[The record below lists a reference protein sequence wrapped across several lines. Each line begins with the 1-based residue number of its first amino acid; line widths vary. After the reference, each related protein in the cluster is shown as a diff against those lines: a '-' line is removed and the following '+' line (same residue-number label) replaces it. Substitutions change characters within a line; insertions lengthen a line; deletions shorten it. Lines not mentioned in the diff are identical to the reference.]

1 MRPAS
6 LIITAALTTAFCI
19 IPAAPASAIPIA
31 TPCAAGTPVAS
42 DFDGDAKADLVVTG
56 RRGIADASR
65 LEHLVLP
72 GDGSAPAWLVD
83 TGKLSPADL
92 NGDVCADAVLFLGG
106 EEPWVKVVLGTAD
119 GLDAAHA
126 TTLALPQASD
136 VGAGTGKLL
145 FVTAAGLRHH
155 GRSQVVVSGRHSLA
169 EGDDYDGFVDVL
181 TLDASQNVSRTQV
194 IALAGTDPSLSG
206 FGQALATS
214 GGTVAVGAPYARV
227 HGHDGAGAVRL
238 YTPDATDP
246 GRLVQRLVLTQN
258 SPGVPGGAEAGDHFG
273 AAIAMRDGRLA
284 IGAPGESD
292 GRIRNAGLVQP
303 IRWNEATG
311 TYTAP
316 RAISQGTPGVPGSN
330 QAGDYFGTH
339 LAIGR
344 GLTASGSWDVVIGA
358 SEAHGKQRYAGAVT
372 VANFSAARYRGYTQA
387 TRGVPDTPEAWDL
400 FTTVGVLPGA
410 SGVDTVLIGAPGED
424 RGGVTDVGYAIRSDG
439 KRLGASTTW
448 TAIAIPA
455 DAPAGMTEWG
465 LGF

>member
-1 MRPAS
+1 MVGA
-6 LIITAALTTAFCI
+6 LVLFGWVAAGDQVAAAT
-19 IPAAPASAIPIA
+19 PAPATLA
-31 TPCAAGTPVAS
+31 TPCLPGSPVAS

-56 RRGIADASR
+56 RRGIADAST
-65 LEHLVLP
+65 LEHLIVP
-72 GDGSAPAWLVD
+72 GDGAAPAWLVD
-83 TGKLSPADL
+83 TGQLVSADL
-92 NGDVCADAVLFLGG
+92 NGDLCADAILFLGG
-106 EEPWVKVVLGTAD
+106 EEPFLKVVLGTVD

-126 TTLALPQASD
+126 TTLTIPQASD

-145 FVTAAGLRHH
+145 FVRAAGLRHH
-155 GRSQVVVSGRHSLA
+155 GLSQVVVTGRHSLT
-169 EGDDYDGFVDVL
+169 EGDDYDGFVDIL
-181 TLDASQNVSRTQV
+181 TLDAALAVSRTQV
-194 IALAGTDPSLSG
+194 IAVAGTDPSISG

-214 GGTVAVGAPYARV
+214 GGTIAVGAPYARV

-238 YTPDATDP
+238 YTPDASEP
-246 GRLVQRLVLTQN
+246 GRLVQRLVLTQD

-273 AAIAMRDGRLA
+273 AALAMRDGRLA

-303 IRWNEATG
+303 IRWNEAKG

-316 RAISQGTPGVPGSN
+316 RAISQDTAGVPGSN
-330 QAGDYFGTH
+330 EAGDYFGSH

-358 SEAHGKQRYAGAVT
+358 SEAHGKRKYAGAVT
-372 VANFSAARYRGYTQA
+372 VANLTAARYRGYTQA

-400 FTTVGVLPGA
+400 FSTVGVLPGP

-424 RGGVTDVGYAIRSDG
+424 LGGVTDVGYAIRSDG
-439 KRLGASTTW
+439 KRLGASTRW